1 MGKTYA
7 FSDLHGDE
15 FLWNSISNF
24 LKPDD
29 VAYCLGDVCDRGPG
43 GIKMMQEILKDKRII
58 YLKGNHEEMLLDAI
72 NTPNLDKY
80 DLRIIEKNGGLK
92 TLQDY
97 LALPQNEQEE
107 LKKQLKELPIVTMW
121 FNKNN
126 VSRVLLSHAGMS
138 MNEVFT
144 WEQEKHF
151 KNYLWGRHH
160 IEEDAWNNLVFPNI
174 YIVHGHTPV
183 QTIKPGYGAEILITC
198 NEHKYNI
205 DLGTPTS
212 KTAVLL
218 DLETFEPIYFSH
230 IDNN

>member
-7 FSDLHGDE
+7 FSDLHGNYA
-15 FLWNSISNF
+15 LWRSIANY
-24 LKPDD
+24 LGDND
-29 VAYCLGDVCDRGPG
+29 VAYCLGDVCDRGPD
-43 GIKMMQEILKDKRII
+43 GIKIMQEIFKDKRII
-58 YLKGNHEEMLLDAI
+58 YLKGNHEELLLDAI

-80 DLRIIEKNGGLK
+80 DLDIIEKNGGLK
-92 TLQDY
+92 TLQDFK
-97 LALPQNEQEE
+97 ALPQDEQEQ
-107 LKKQLKELPIVTMW
+107 LKKKLEELPIVTMW
-121 FNKNN
+121 FHKNQTTQ
-126 VSRVLLSHAGMS
+126 VLLSHAGMA

-160 IEEDAWNNLVFPNI
+160 IEEDSWNNLVFPNI

-183 QTIKPGYGAEILITC
+183 QTIDPENGAKVLITC
-198 NEHKYNI
+198 KEHKYNI

-212 KTAVLL
+212 NKIALL
-218 DLETFEPIYFSH
+218 NLETFEPIYFYD

>member
-1 MGKTYA
+1 MKGGKVMSKTYA

-15 FLWNSISNF
+15 FLWNCISNY
-24 LKPDD
+24 LKPGDI
-29 VAYCLGDVCDRGPG
+29 AYCLGDVCDRGPD

-58 YLKGNHEEMLLDAI
+58 YLKGNHEEMLLNAI
-72 NTPNLDKY
+72 TTYNLDGY
-80 DLRIIEKNGGLK
+80 SGEIK

-97 LALPQNEQEE
+97 LSLPQDEQDE
-107 LKKQLKELPIVTMW
+107 LKKQLEELPIVTMW
-121 FNKNN
+121 FHPNQITK
-126 VSRVLLSHAGMS
+126 VLLSHAGIS
-138 MNEVFT
+138 CDNIYT
-144 WEQEKHF
+144 WEQKKHF
-151 KNYLWGRHH
+151 DNYLWGREH
-160 IEEDAWNNLVFPNI
+160 IKEDEWKNDIFPNV

-183 QTIKPGYGAEILITC
+183 QTIKPDQGAEVLITC